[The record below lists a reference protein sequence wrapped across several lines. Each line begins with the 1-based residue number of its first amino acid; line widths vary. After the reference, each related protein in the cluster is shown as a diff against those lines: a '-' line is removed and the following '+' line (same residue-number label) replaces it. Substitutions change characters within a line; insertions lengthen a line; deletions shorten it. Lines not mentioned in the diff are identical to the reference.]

1 MLVPVWMETRCKSVE
16 GPSSRKPDSIPK
28 ITGSAPEL
36 VTAGHRPLPGQ
47 AVKVLPRGA
56 KCDICNVD
64 MSQCITGL
72 QNSITHTGIQQVHLS
87 D

>member
-1 MLVPVWMETRCKSVE
+1 MLVAVWMETRCKSVE

-47 AVKVLPRGA
+47 AVKV
-56 KCDICNVD
+56 CDRH
-64 MSQCITGL
+64 T
-72 QNSITHTGIQQVHLS
+72 THHPSHNDHRDYHRKQS
-87 D
+87 DSLVRS